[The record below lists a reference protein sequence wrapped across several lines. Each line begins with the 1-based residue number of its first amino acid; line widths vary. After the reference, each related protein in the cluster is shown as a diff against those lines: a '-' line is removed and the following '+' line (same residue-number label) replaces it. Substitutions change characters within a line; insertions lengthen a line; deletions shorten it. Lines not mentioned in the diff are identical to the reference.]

1 MPDQYH
7 DHEKPRQHLGPGLEV
22 GLEVEG
28 GAGVEALLGDLRYI
42 FRGGVVLDMTAGHIY
57 LGS

>member
-1 MPDQYH
+1 MKSQGSIWG
-7 DHEKPRQHLGPGLEV
+7 RGWRWGWRWR
-22 GLEVEG
+22 GG